1 MEKKEYNCTE
11 CGTSNFI
18 TLLGSKEVV
27 FKKKCNSCQIELEM
41 TLDENEK
48 LNIKPI
54 EKKEKGLNKKK
65 RFRIDDIE
73 IDIEEGISKIKKED
87 DKRIPSDYPIYEEEI
102 NGENRELLGEVK
114 ESERTDIKFQTSN
127 NTATVIIA
135 VMILISGIL
144 TLSNAWAISQ
154 MENEEGNETP
164 ISVIVI
170 DSAGFVNNV
179 TILVDGEKV
188 NTSMNNHNEY
198 PINITTGKHTL
209 EVRDIEGYSN
219 MTWDIFVAETDGET
233 LLGTE
238 GLTKFTFELEEGNG
252 TIEHEPNQIQEMYLS
267 SFKYG
272 PIVLIIFGVISIWGA
287 QMAYRQKS
295 YAGAQIGALFG
306 ILGLG
311 LLFVGPVLGIVSLI
325 MLNRNRKMFSAS
337 FNKDNNQDL

>member
-73 IDIEEGISKIKKED
+73 IDIEEGISKIKKEG

-154 MENEEGNETP
+154 MEYEEGNETP

-170 DSAGFVNNV
+170 DSA
-179 TILVDGEKV
+179 
-188 NTSMNNHNEY
+188 
-198 PINITTGKHTL
+198 
-209 EVRDIEGYSN
+209 
-219 MTWDIFVAETDGET
+219 
-233 LLGTE
+233 
-238 GLTKFTFELEEGNG
+238 
-252 TIEHEPNQIQEMYLS
+252 
-267 SFKYG
+267 
-272 PIVLIIFGVISIWGA
+272 
-287 QMAYRQKS
+287 
-295 YAGAQIGALFG
+295 
-306 ILGLG
+306 
-311 LLFVGPVLGIVSLI
+311 
-325 MLNRNRKMFSAS
+325 
-337 FNKDNNQDL
+337 